1 MKQGISFIAL
11 IGLSFFLYS
20 CDTTEPPIDDLQQ
33 GRRDYV
39 WTADTLWTEDFFGIH
54 DVWGSS
60 PNSIWMV
67 ASGTSAKDCLW
78 YYDGVN
84 WTRYNQI
91 LNSSLGTIFGV
102 NPDEIWIGDGYGTIW
117 RNTGSGWQIF
127 QQFTLSGF
135 DRIVIASIYGTS
147 ANNLY
152 AVGFADENTGTV
164 YKGIILEYD
173 GTEWKFLNIPDI
185 RVGFL
190 EIRKMK
196 NEKYLIYASNSDNGF
211 LEKLFVFDGVSN
223 LQEIYSDYSYPYL
236 DEMNGDVYIA
246 INRKIYKCIND
257 KLELW
262 KDFSS
267 TSYHSTVLGRSEKD
281 FFGAGYDGIM
291 HYNGTDFKILYP
303 TQLEKKGVLIFEKDV
318 FFWLY
323 TEAASGYNYIMIRG
337 TLKE

>member
-1 MKQGISFIAL
+1 MKKIFLAFITLTLISL
-11 IGLSFFLYS
+11 NT
-20 CDTTEPPIDDLQQ
+20 CDENPVNGDNVKP
-33 GRRDYV
+33 GRRDYI
-39 WTADTLWTEDFFGIH
+39 WTEDTLWTEDFFGIH

-67 ASGTSAKDCLW
+67 AAGTSAKDCLW
-78 YYDGVN
+78 YYDGVK
-84 WTRYNQI
+84 WVRPNQI
-91 LNSSLGTIFGV
+91 LNSSLNTVFGV
-102 NPDEIWIGDGYGTIW
+102 NPDEIWMGDSYGTIW

-135 DRIVIASIYGTS
+135 DRIVIASICGTS

-152 AVGFADENTGTV
+152 AVGFADENTGTT
-164 YKGIILEYD
+164 YRSIILKYD
-173 GTEWKFLNIPDI
+173 GTDWKFLNIPDI
-185 RVGFL
+185 RVGFND
-190 EIRKMK
+190 IKRMS
-196 NEKYLIYASNSDNGF
+196 NGKYLITATNVDSGF

-223 LQEIYSDYSYPYL
+223 IKEIYSDYTYPYL

-262 KDFSS
+262 KDFSN
-267 TSYHSTVLGRSEKD
+267 TSYHSTVLGRNEKD

-291 HYNGTDFKILYP
+291 HYNGTDFKILFQ

-318 FFWLY
+318 FFFAY

-337 TLKE
+337 TLNEQ